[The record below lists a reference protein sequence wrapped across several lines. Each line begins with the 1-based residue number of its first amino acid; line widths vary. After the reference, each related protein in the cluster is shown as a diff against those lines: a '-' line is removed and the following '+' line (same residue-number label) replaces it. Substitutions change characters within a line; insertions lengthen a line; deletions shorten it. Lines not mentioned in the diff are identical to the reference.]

1 MMSFTGYPID
11 PLSLKNELIRIGV
24 DPRSLPIFHNKS
36 RILLY
41 KVIQIDSRAATLLKQ
56 LFLSSGGDVAVNWE
70 VIRFTCDKTDA
81 IILGTAKHYLE
92 VLKKLQE
99 QPFFGLEKIASELE
113 SFIQTCLV
121 EKKLPRIMGIL
132 NVTPDSFSDGGQY
145 FSHDLALQH
154 AETLISEGADIL
166 DIGGESSRPGSEQVS
181 EATELNRVL
190 PVLKSI
196 KERFPQIQVSV
207 DTYKPKVAEKAI
219 EWGVDIIN
227 SIQLNDDMLNLIGHS
242 TVQCVLMHMRGTPK
256 DMQLQTS
263 YPNGILAEINLFFET
278 KLREMEHFAIDPSR
292 IWLDPGIGFAKTPEQ
307 NLTIL
312 NHLDSFLGWKQPIL
326 LGHSRKSFMKAIYH
340 LPVENRVVCT
350 SLYSYLA
357 LLKGVDILRVHD
369 VAETKLA
376 LQIYCNQ
383 LSDA

>member
-1 MMSFTGYPID
+1 MSFIGYPID
-11 PLSLKNELIRIGV
+11 HLSLKNELIQIGV
-24 DPRSLPIFHNKS
+24 DPRSLPIFRNKS
-36 RILLY
+36 SILLY

-81 IILGTAKHYLE
+81 ITFGTTKHYQE

-99 QPFFGLEKIASELE
+99 QPFFGLEFIAKELE
-113 SFIQTCLV
+113 NFIQTCLV

-132 NVTPDSFSDGGQY
+132 NVTPDSFSDGGQH
-145 FSHDLALQH
+145 FSHDMAIQH

-181 EATELNRVL
+181 EITELHRVL
-190 PVLKSI
+190 PVLKTI

-219 EWGVDIIN
+219 ELGVDIIN
-227 SIQLNDDMLNLIGHS
+227 SIQLNDDMLNLVGHS
-242 TVQCVLMHMRGTPK
+242 TVKCVMMHMRGIPK
-256 DMQLQTS
+256 DMQQQTS

-278 KLREMEHFAIDPSR
+278 KLREMKRFAIDPSR

-307 NLTIL
+307 NVTIL
-312 NHLDSFLGWKQPIL
+312 NHLDSFLRWNQPIL
-326 LGHSRKSFMKAIYH
+326 LGHSRKSFMKAVYA

-350 SLYSYLA
+350 ALYSYLA
-357 LLKGVDILRVHD
+357 VLKGVDILRVHD

-376 LQIYCNQ
+376 LQIYHNQ
-383 LSDA
+383 LNDA

>member
-1 MMSFTGYPID
+1 MSFTGYPID

-24 DPRSLPIFHNKS
+24 DPRSLPIFRNKS
-36 RILLY
+36 QILLY

-81 IILGTAKHYLE
+81 ITLGTMKHYHE

-99 QPFFGLEKIASELE
+99 QPFFGLENIAKELD
-113 SFIQTCLV
+113 SFIQTYLM

-145 FSHDLALQH
+145 LSHDLAVEH
-154 AETLISEGADIL
+154 AEALISEGADIL

-181 EATELNRVL
+181 EATELHRVL

-219 EWGVDIIN
+219 ELGVDIIN
-227 SIQLNDDMLNLIGHS
+227 SIQLNDDMLNLIGYS
-242 TVQCVLMHMRGTPK
+242 TVKCVIMHMRGTPK

-263 YPNGILAEINLFFET
+263 YPDGILADINHFFET
-278 KLREMEHFAIDPSR
+278 KLREMERFAIDPSR

-307 NLTIL
+307 NLMIL
-312 NHLDSFLGWKQPIL
+312 HHLDTFLGWNQPIL
-326 LGHSRKSFMKAIYH
+326 LGHSRKSFMKAVYN

-350 SLYSYLA
+350 ALYSYLA

-376 LQIYCNQ
+376 LQIYRNQ

>member
-1 MMSFTGYPID
+1 MSFIGYPID
-11 PLSLKNELIRIGV
+11 SLSLKNELIRIGV
-24 DPRSLPIFHNKS
+24 DPRSLPIFRNKS

-41 KVIQIDSRAATLLKQ
+41 KMIQIDSRAATLLKQ

-81 IILGTAKHYLE
+81 ITLGTLKHYQE

-99 QPFFGLEKIASELE
+99 QPFFGLENIAQELE
-113 SFIQTCLV
+113 NFIQTCLV
-121 EKKLPRIMGIL
+121 EKMLPRIMGIL

-145 FSHDLALQH
+145 FSHDLAIQH

-181 EATELNRVL
+181 EATELHRVL

-196 KERFPQIQVSV
+196 KERFPQIQASV

-219 EWGVDIIN
+219 ELGVDIIN
-227 SIQLNDDMLNLIGHS
+227 SIQLNHDMLNLLGNS
-242 TVQCVLMHMRGTPK
+242 TVKCVLMHMRGTPK
-256 DMQLQTS
+256 DMQLQTF

-278 KLREMEHFAIDPSR
+278 KLREMERFAIDPSR

-312 NHLDSFLGWKQPIL
+312 NHLDSFLGWNQPIL
-326 LGHSRKSFMKAIYH
+326 LGHSRKSFMKAIYD

-350 SLYSYLA
+350 TLYSYLA

-376 LQIYCNQ
+376 LQIYYNQ
-383 LSDA
+383 LSNA